1 MDKDKKIKFYELF
14 EKLLG
19 ALTHL
24 NGYDIEEIQ
33 EALSPLCEF
42 FNISKGVTEF
52 YKNISYEKTGRG
64 DIFVAYDNGKG
75 GKEIICRRIITKT
88 MAIVKCSVFM
98 PDDCQPL
105 TVEEK
110 KRVELVMRTLL
121 SFISRYRLQTVVE
134 EFAFYDN
141 NGYRNIRAFLRY
153 IESLKAEGKLY
164 GNTAIHYNL
173 RHFTLINREIG
184 RSAGD
189 IVIRN
194 YFDLIAG
201 IVGDKGIVCRVGGDN
216 FVAVLED
223 SLLDNVLE
231 ALRGVPV
238 IYDKETGKR
247 VMISASTGVFRIN
260 KGFTFDDPG
269 DIMGRILA
277 ASQAAKIGGKDSI
290 VFYDDEM
297 EMGKEKRMHMQ
308 QSFPLAIKNE
318 EFKVYYQP
326 KINIKTGMIVGAEAL
341 CRWVKDG
348 AIVPPNDFI
357 PILEYNTDICTLDF
371 YMLDHVCRDIRRWLD
386 EGRKVV
392 RVSVNLSRKHMMDV
406 DLIEHIMEIIDRNNV
421 PHKYIEIELT
431 ETTTDVEFRDLKR
444 VVSRLQQAGICTS
457 VDDFGMGYSSL
468 NLIREIPWNVMKV
481 DKSFLPVDDDNE
493 SSTRSVMFR
502 HVVGMAN
509 EMGLECIAEGV
520 ETQRQVKILLENNC
534 FYAQGYLF
542 DKPLPLDE
550 FESRLQRQKY
560 DINFK

>member
-105 TVEEK
+105 TSEEK

-297 EMGKEKRMHMQ
+297 EMGKE
-308 QSFPLAIKNE
+308 NE
-318 EFKVYYQP
+318 
-326 KINIKTGMIVGAEAL
+326 
-341 CRWVKDG
+341 C
-348 AIVPPNDFI
+348 
-357 PILEYNTDICTLDF
+357 ICSRVF
-371 YMLDHVCRDIRRWLD
+371 RWLSKMKNS
-386 EGRKVV
+386 RSIISLRSILR
-392 RVSVNLSRKHMMDV
+392 RV
-406 DLIEHIMEIIDRNNV
+406 
-421 PHKYIEIELT
+421 
-431 ETTTDVEFRDLKR
+431 
-444 VVSRLQQAGICTS
+444 
-457 VDDFGMGYSSL
+457 
-468 NLIREIPWNVMKV
+468 
-481 DKSFLPVDDDNE
+481 
-493 SSTRSVMFR
+493 
-502 HVVGMAN
+502 
-509 EMGLECIAEGV
+509 
-520 ETQRQVKILLENNC
+520 
-534 FYAQGYLF
+534 
-542 DKPLPLDE
+542 
-550 FESRLQRQKY
+550 
-560 DINFK
+560 